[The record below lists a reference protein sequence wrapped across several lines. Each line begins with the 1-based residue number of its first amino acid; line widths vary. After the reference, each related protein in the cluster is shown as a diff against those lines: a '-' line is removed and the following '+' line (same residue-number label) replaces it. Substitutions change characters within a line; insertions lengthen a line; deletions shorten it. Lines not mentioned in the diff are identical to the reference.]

1 MKKYVFT
8 FLILLTQIAFAF
20 RVELN
25 PSVKS
30 ELISVLQANE
40 KLHMAFFKSDYKKAE
55 YESKNVISAID
66 KISDANIKSMLKF
79 AQTKLSQ
86 IKSNQDKK
94 VNNKSYHIV
103 SSALIFLL
111 NKYDLGSGYNA
122 YSCPMVKMKW
132 IQNSKKINKV
142 HNPYANEMPH
152 CGEKDS
158 DY

>member
-25 PSVKS
+25 PYVKS

-94 VNNKSYHIV
+94 VNNKNYHIV

>member
-25 PSVKS
+25 PSLKS
-30 ELISVLQANE
+30 ELIGVLQANE

-94 VNNKSYHIV
+94 VNNKNYHIV

>member
-94 VNNKSYHIV
+94 VNNKNYHIV